1 MSSLTRK
8 RLTTEAK
15 KTATSSVKREVVGV
29 PLTNS
34 FRNIRKY
41 KGKYILS
48 FFIVL
53 LLFVS
58 SSFLIIVR
66 MSPNDF
72 APPLLDASFIRAY
85 KDSYCEA
92 FLPLANSDPNQ
103 RNDISSFPSFGN
115 DFIEGST
122 GRRFGINKLGSGFS
136 YLSIDDPSTYR
147 AGVHS
152 IWQKLVQASY
162 NKQFALHFK
171 VYEKF
176 SLSQPE
182 EFEHHLTK
190 LKATLAKHPTF
201 CQQSMP
207 SLYALRIFK
216 MVGRL
221 DEIDTAP
228 LIGLLLSHQKEDG
241 GFNYSTDDYGKTED
255 TAEFV
260 TTLASLGI
268 APLNISGVASFL
280 TSMQNLE
287 PMWEYQRGFFCDHPQ
302 TWGVNSFA
310 TCRALETF
318 QTLHLP
324 IPHKEVIQNTT
335 QRIFQERFL
344 AFYDKANWS
353 DWSDERTLKA
363 QFSFSKV
370 ADLAFCLRDF
380 DLLQRLKS
388 YGWEILST
396 LPEKLITQEP
406 DTTLM
411 FALDLVGKACFPP
424 RILLSPGKFSFSNRQ
439 PSQSFTLR
447 LNNTTPLV
455 HQLRFNQLLLDDSF
469 PFSISVDGLPSEVF
483 TLDSWETL
491 DLPLKITIHNSS
503 SLNRKDIPDLLP
515 LKLVVER
522 LAYGMAASASSME
535 YWVSSDIYFNLPVK
549 KPLSGLALGLIIGG
563 CVLSIA
569 TATSISFYKMKRSS
583 NPNRKE

>member
-1 MSSLTRK
+1 MIRK
-8 RLTTEAK
+8 RIIRTK
-15 KTATSSVKREVVGV
+15 KTETSSVKKEVVCV
-29 PLTNS
+29 PLANS
-34 FRNIRKY
+34 FLNLREY
-41 KGKYILS
+41 KGKYLLS

-58 SSFLIIVR
+58 SSFLIIIR
-66 MSPNDF
+66 MPPNDF
-72 APPLLDASFIRAY
+72 APPFPNASFIKAY
-85 KDSYCEA
+85 NDSYCEE

-103 RNDISSFPSFGN
+103 RSDFSSFPSFGN

-122 GRRFGINKLGSGFS
+122 GRRFGINKLGSGFIS
-136 YLSIDDPSTYR
+136 LSIDDPSTYR

-152 IWQKLVQASY
+152 IWKKLVQASY

-171 VYEKF
+171 VYDKF
-176 SLSQPE
+176 ALSQPE
-182 EFEHHLTK
+182 EFEHHLNK
-190 LKATLAKHPTF
+190 LKTILAKHPTF

-241 GFNYSTDDYGKTED
+241 GFNYSADDFGRTKD

-260 TTLASLGI
+260 TTLASLGVD
-268 APLNISGVASFL
+268 PLNISGVASFL

-287 PMWEYQRGFFCDHPQ
+287 PLWDYQQGFFCDHPQ

-324 IPHKEVIQNTT
+324 IPHKEVIENTT

-344 AFYDKANWS
+344 DFYDKANWS
-353 DWSDERTLKA
+353 DWSDQMTLNA
-363 QFSFSKV
+363 QFYFSVV
-370 ADLAFCLRDF
+370 ADLAFCLRDYDF
-380 DLLQRLKS
+380 LHRLKS

-406 DTTLM
+406 ATTLM

-424 RILLSPGKFSFSNRQ
+424 RILLSPGRFSFSNRH
-439 PSQSFTLR
+439 PHQSFTLR

-469 PFSISVDGLPSEVF
+469 PFTLSVEGLPTGVF
-483 TLDSWETL
+483 TLDSWGTL
-491 DLPLKITIHNSS
+491 DFPLKITIHNSA
-503 SLNRKDIPDLLP
+503 SLNRKDIPNLLP

-549 KPLSGLALGLIIGG
+549 KSLSGLALGLIIGG

-569 TATSISFYKMKRSS
+569 TATIIVFYKTRKRS
-583 NPNRKE
+583 NLNQE